1 MGFTTDFRT
10 ICVLKHIFPLFVLQS
25 LYALV
30 AWVAPD
36 CDTCRWMAPDFFKR
50 ANEQSAV
57 LAQPQTDEERQEAY
71 RALLACPTCA
81 PGFIRVFLVQVL
93 RGPVVRGAVSA

>member
-1 MGFTTDFRT
+1 MDCRT
-10 ICVLKHIFPLFVLQS
+10 ICVLKHFFPVSVLQP
-25 LYALV
+25 LHALV
-30 AWVAPD
+30 VCVAPD

-81 PGFIRVFLVQVL
+81 PGFIRVFFTKVL
-93 RGPVVRGAVSA
+93 RGPGVCGAASA